1 MKRSSIGELK
11 LTVLA
16 ALVVALFASTSSG
29 AAAQRTPVQGT
40 EARSTGA
47 PRTVDRPAQLVRAM
61 AKQLITTANL
71 PGLSV
76 AISRNGQVILA
87 EGFGYADIERKR
99 PITPDTRFRTASVS
113 KVITVTALA
122 KLVEEGR
129 LDLDA
134 PIQKYVPSYPTKAWP
149 MTARQLAGHLSGMPH
164 YSDADRIEPRFY
176 PSVTDALGV
185 FAHESL
191 KFEPGTAY
199 SYSTHGFTLL
209 SAAMEGAAGQPFLDY
224 VQRAVLDPLGMR
236 STAPDLRAR
245 PHPAMATIYRSQN
258 DRLSRVEKPE
268 DASYKWAGGGLTS
281 TPTDLLRLA
290 NGYFDGFL
298 KPETVSM
305 MWTSQRLASGKE
317 TGVGLAWRNGRDM
330 AGHRTIEHA
339 GSMEGV
345 RVVVCI
351 FPEERLVIS
360 LMTNREWPSS
370 IEETAHT
377 LAFPFLT
384 NDSTRAQLTGTHA
397 ITVETT
403 TSAGKRT
410 RQGTVTFADGRGT
423 LRIDPQAPDS
433 AAYALFYLGRGD
445 AYALVRHDG
454 IYWLTVR
461 AENGVLSGRAIAHG
475 SPQLQ
480 DPATNP
486 PFLSFTS
493 STAT

>member
-1 MKRSSIGELK
+1 MAE
-11 LTVLA
+11 
-16 ALVVALFASTSSG
+16 
-29 AAAQRTPVQGT
+29 
-40 EARSTGA
+40 
-47 PRTVDRPAQLVRAM
+47 QL
-61 AKQLITTANL
+61 LETANL
-71 PGLSV
+71 PGLSIAV
-76 AISRNGQVILA
+76 SRNGQVVFA

-134 PIQKYVPSYPTKAWP
+134 PIQKYVPSFPVKAWP
-149 MTARQLAGHLSGMPH
+149 INTRQLAGHLSGMPH

-176 PSVTDALGV
+176 PSVTDALSV

-209 SAAMEGAAGQPFLDY
+209 SAAMEGAAGQPFLEY

-258 DRLSRVEKPE
+258 DRLSRVEQPE

-317 TGVGLAWRNGRDM
+317 TGVGIAWRNGRDM

-345 RVVVCI
+345 RLVVCI

-360 LMTNREWPSS
+360 LMTNREWPSAV
-370 IEETAHT
+370 EETAHT

-384 NDSTRAQLTGTHA
+384 SDSARTQLTGTYA
-397 ITVETT
+397 ITVETN
-403 TSAGKRT
+403 TSSGKRT
-410 RQGTVTFADGRGT
+410 RAGTLTLDDGRGT
-423 LRIDPQAPDS
+423 LRIDPQGPDS
-433 AAYALFYLGRGD
+433 AAYALFDLGGGD

-454 IYWLTVR
+454 IYWLTIR

-480 DPATNP
+480 DPVTNP
-486 PFLSFTS
+486 PFLTFTS
-493 STAT
+493 RAAP

>member
-1 MKRSSIGELK
+1 MAEQL
-11 LTVLA
+11 LA
-16 ALVVALFASTSSG
+16 
-29 AAAQRTPVQGT
+29 
-40 EARSTGA
+40 
-47 PRTVDRPAQLVRAM
+47 
-61 AKQLITTANL
+61 TANL
-71 PGLSV
+71 PGLSIAV
-76 AISRNGQVILA
+76 SRNGQIIFA

-134 PIQKYVPSYPTKAWP
+134 PIQKYVPSFPTKAWP
-149 MTARQLAGHLSGMPH
+149 ITSRQIAGHLSGMPH

-176 PSVTDALGV
+176 PSVTDALSV

-209 SAAMEGAAGQPFLDY
+209 SAAIEGAAGQPFLEY

-258 DRLSRVEKPE
+258 DRLSRVEQPE

-298 KPETVSM
+298 KPETVSL

-317 TGVGLAWRNGRDM
+317 TGVGIAWRNGRDM
-330 AGHRTIEHA
+330 AGHHTIEHA

-345 RVVVCI
+345 RLVVCI

-360 LMTNREWPSS
+360 LMTNREWPSAV
-370 IEETAHT
+370 EETAHT

-384 NDSTRAQLTGTHA
+384 NDSARTQLVGTHA
-397 ITVETT
+397 ITVETN
-403 TSAGKRT
+403 TSSGKRT
-410 RQGTVTFADGRGT
+410 RAGTLALDDGRGT
-423 LRIDPQAPDS
+423 LRVDPQGPDR
-433 AAYALFYLGRGD
+433 ADYPLFYLGGGD

-454 IYWLTVR
+454 IYWLTIRV
-461 AENGVLSGRAIAHG
+461 ENGVLSGRAIAHG

-486 PFLSFTS
+486 PFLTFTS
-493 STAT
+493 RAAP

>member
-1 MKRSSIGELK
+1 MAEQL
-11 LTVLA
+11 LA
-16 ALVVALFASTSSG
+16 
-29 AAAQRTPVQGT
+29 
-40 EARSTGA
+40 
-47 PRTVDRPAQLVRAM
+47 
-61 AKQLITTANL
+61 TANL

-76 AISRNGQVILA
+76 AISRNGQFVFA

-129 LDLDA
+129 FDLDA
-134 PIQKYVPSYPTKAWP
+134 PVQKYVPSFPTKAWP
-149 MTARQLAGHLSGMPH
+149 ITTRQLAGHLSGMPH

-209 SAAMEGAAGQPFLDY
+209 SAAIEGAAGQPFLEY
-224 VQRAVLDPLGMR
+224 LQRAVLDPLGMR

-245 PHPAMATIYRSQN
+245 PHPAMATIYRSKN
-258 DRLSRVEKPE
+258 DRLSRVEQPE

-281 TPTDLLRLA
+281 TPMDLLRLA
-290 NGYFDGFL
+290 HGYFDGFL
-298 KPETVSM
+298 KPETVAL

-317 TGVGLAWRNGRDM
+317 TGVGIAWRNGRDV
-330 AGHRTIEHA
+330 AGRRTIEHA

-345 RVVVCI
+345 RLVVSI
-351 FPEERLVIS
+351 FPEERVVIS
-360 LMTNREWPSS
+360 LMANREWPSM

-377 LAFPFLT
+377 LAFPYLRT
-384 NDSTRAQLTGTHA
+384 DSARTQPAGTHA
-397 ITVETT
+397 LTVETT

-410 RQGTVTFADGRGT
+410 RPASLTLDGWRGT
-423 LRIDPQAPDS
+423 LHIDPQGPES
-433 AAYALFYLGRGD
+433 ATYALFYLGSGD

-454 IYWLTVR
+454 IYSLTLR
-461 AENGVLSGRAIAHG
+461 TENGVLTGRAVAYR
-475 SPQLQ
+475 SPQLE

-486 PFLSFTS
+486 PFLTFT
-493 STAT
+493 TRAAP

>member
-1 MKRSSIGELK
+1 MRK
-11 LTVLA
+11 
-16 ALVVALFASTSSG
+16 VALIVALLASTSLG
-29 AAAQRTPVQGT
+29 APAQRAPAQRERVQSTAAQRT
-40 EARSTGA
+40 A
-47 PRTVDRPAQLVRAM
+47 DRPTRLVRAM
-61 AKQLITTANL
+61 AEQLLATANL
-71 PGLSV
+71 PGLSIAV
-76 AISRNGQVILA
+76 SRNGQIVFA
-87 EGFGYADIERKR
+87 EGLGYADIERKR

-113 KVITVTALA
+113 KIITVTALA

-134 PIQKYVPSYPTKAWP
+134 PIQKYVPSFPAKAWP
-149 MTARQLAGHLSGMPH
+149 ITSRQIAGHLSGMPH

-176 PSVTDALGV
+176 PSVTDALSV

-209 SAAMEGAAGQPFLDY
+209 SAAIEGAAGEPFLEY
-224 VQRAVLDPLGMR
+224 VQRSVLDPLGMR

-258 DRLSRVEKPE
+258 DRLSRVEQPE

-290 NGYFDGFL
+290 HGYFDGFL
-298 KPETVSM
+298 MPETVSL

-317 TGVGLAWRNGRDM
+317 TGVGIAWRNGRDM

-345 RVVVCI
+345 RLVVCI

-360 LMTNREWPSS
+360 LMTNREWPSAV
-370 IEETAHT
+370 EETAHT

-384 NDSTRAQLTGTHA
+384 NDTARAPLAGTHA
-397 ITVETT
+397 ITVETN
-403 TSAGKRT
+403 TSSGKRT
-410 RQGTVTFADGRGT
+410 RPGILTLDDGRGT
-423 LRIDPQAPDS
+423 LRIDPQGPDG

-445 AYALVRHDG
+445 AYGLVRHDG
-454 IYWLTVR
+454 IYWLTIRV
-461 AENGVLSGRAIAHG
+461 ENGVLSGRAIAHR
-475 SPQLQ
+475 SPQLE

-486 PFLSFTS
+486 PFLTFTS
-493 STAT
+493 RAAP

>member
-1 MKRSSIGELK
+1 MKLPDRHVRKMALVAALLAS
-11 LTVLA
+11 TTLA
-16 ALVVALFASTSSG
+16 AH
-29 AAAQRTPVQGT
+29 AQRTRPQGT
-40 EARSTGA
+40 RAQSAGA
-47 PRTVDRPAQLVRAM
+47 QRTADRPTRLVRTM
-61 AKQLITTANL
+61 AEQLIATANL

-76 AISRNGQVILA
+76 AISRNGEIVFA

-99 PITPDTRFRTASVS
+99 RITPDTRFRTASVS
-113 KVITVTALA
+113 KVIAVTALA
-122 KLVEEGR
+122 KLVEDGR

-134 PIQKYVPSYPTKAWP
+134 PIQKYVPSFPTKAWP
-149 MTARQLAGHLSGMPH
+149 ITTRQLAGHLSGMPH

-176 PSVTDALGV
+176 PSVTEALGV

-209 SAAMEGAAGQPFLDY
+209 SAAMEGAAGQPFLEY
-224 VQRAVLDPLGMR
+224 LQRSVLDPLGMR

-245 PHPAMATIYRSQN
+245 PHSAMATIYRSSEG
-258 DRLSRVEKPE
+258 RLSRVDRPE
-268 DASYKWAGGGLTS
+268 DPSYKWAGGGLTS

-290 NGYFDGFL
+290 HAYFDGFL
-298 KPETVSM
+298 KPATVSM
-305 MWTSQRLASGKE
+305 MWTSQRLASGKQ
-317 TGVGLAWRNGRDM
+317 TGVGIAWRNGRDM
-330 AGHRTIEHA
+330 AGHRVIEHA

-360 LMTNREWPSS
+360 LMTNREWPSTV
-370 IEETAHT
+370 EETAHT

-384 NDSTRAQLTGTHA
+384 TDSARIELTGTHP

-403 TSAGKRT
+403 TSSGKRV
-410 RQGTVTFADGRGT
+410 RPGTVTLGEGRGT
-423 LRIDPQAPDS
+423 LRIDPQGPDS
-433 AAYALFYLGRGD
+433 ASHPLFYLGSGNS
-445 AYALVRHDG
+445 YALVRHDG
-454 IYWLTVR
+454 IYWLTIR
-461 AENGVLSGRAIAHG
+461 DENGVLSGQAIAHG

-486 PFLSFTS
+486 PFLTFTS
-493 STAT
+493 RTAP